1 MRGIP
6 CANPTRIAEVSL
18 RYDEARGT
26 GYQITSIDR
35 RTTRMHSVTHTFAID
50 MWEELHC
57 DNRKRF
63 PFFVVRN
70 FAQHTH
76 THELWIALNLQSREA
91 RKARLSPSAAPGG
104 VPTSRTYGVPLHRR
118 RATRAPDGG
127 DRSRGHTDTRHALI
141 QKNATAELTMHL
153 PNMPY
158 IKLCY
163 AELML

>member
-50 MWEELHC
+50 MWEELLPSATNGNASYFCTQHT
-57 DNRKRF
+57 
-63 PFFVVRN
+63 
-70 FAQHTH
+70 HTH